1 MSRWAPAA
9 APRQTS
15 CSTDALSPPYP
26 FVVTR
31 RGWLLFATM
40 GVIWGV
46 PYLLIKVAIADL
58 SPASLVFLRTATGAL
73 ALLPLAM
80 SRASI
85 APLRAHWRWVLLY
98 TVVEVAI
105 PWMLLSD
112 AERHISSSL
121 AGLLIAAVPFI
132 GALLALL
139 TGGDDRLDARRVG
152 GLLVGFVGVAT
163 LVGFDLSAG
172 NLGAVAEIA
181 VVTVGYALGPMIIAR
196 RLGGVPAVGVV
207 TASLVLTAIG
217 YAPVGLLQLPHHA
230 PSTQVVLA
238 VAGLGV
244 VCTALAFL
252 LFFALIAEVGP
263 VRATVITYVNP
274 AVALALGVVVLR
286 EPFTA
291 ATALG
296 FVLILL
302 GSFLATSRPSTSP
315 GPRRT
320 KDGEMAPTTGVP

>member
-1 MSRWAPAA
+1 M
-9 APRQTS
+9 
-15 CSTDALSPPYP
+15 
-26 FVVTR
+26 TR
-31 RGWLLFATM
+31 RGWLLFAAM

-46 PYLLIKVAIADL
+46 PYLLIKVAVADL

-73 ALLPLAM
+73 VLLPIAAA
-80 SRASI
+80 RGSI
-85 APLRAHWRWVLLY
+85 MPLRAHWRWILVY
-98 TVVEVAI
+98 TVVEVAV

-132 GALLALL
+132 GALLALV
-139 TGGDDRLDARRVG
+139 TGGDDRLDGRRLA

-163 LVGFDLSAG
+163 LVGFDLSGG
-172 NLGAVAEIA
+172 NLGAAGEIA

-196 RLGGVPAVGVV
+196 RLGGAPAVGVV
-207 TASLVLTAIG
+207 AASLVLTAIG
-217 YAPVGLLQLPHHA
+217 YAPVGVLQLPAHA
-230 PSTQVVLA
+230 PSLQVILA

-274 AVALALGVVVLR
+274 AVALTLGVAVLG
-286 EPFTA
+286 EAFTVG
-291 ATALG
+291 TGVG

-302 GSFLATSRPSTSP
+302 GSYLATSRTSTP
-315 GPRRT
+315 ARRRGA
-320 KDGEMAPTTGVP
+320 DAEMTPTAGVP

>member
-1 MSRWAPAA
+1 MN
-9 APRQTS
+9 
-15 CSTDALSPPYP
+15 
-26 FVVTR
+26 R
-31 RGWLLFATM
+31 RGWLLFAAM

-58 SPASLVFLRTATGAL
+58 TPASLVLLRTLTGAVVL
-73 ALLPLAM
+73 MPIVLGRGA
-80 SRASI
+80 I
-85 APLRAHWRWVLLY
+85 APLRPHWRWILVY
-98 TVVEVAI
+98 TGVEVAA

-121 AGLLIAAVPFI
+121 AGLLIAGVPFV

-139 TGGDDRLDARRVG
+139 TGGDDRLNGRRLA
-152 GLLVGFVGVAT
+152 GLLVGLFGVAT
-163 LVGFDLSAG
+163 LVGFDLSGG
-172 NLGAVAEIA
+172 NLGAVGEIA

-196 RLGGVPAVGVV
+196 RLRGVPAVGVV
-207 TASLVLTAIG
+207 TASLVLTAVA
-217 YAPVGLLQLPHHA
+217 YAPVGVLQLPHHA
-230 PSTQVVLA
+230 PSLQVILA

-274 AVALALGVVVLR
+274 AVALLLGVAVLDER
-286 EPFTA
+286 FTV
-291 ATALG
+291 ATGVG

-302 GSFLATSRPSTSP
+302 GSYLATSRTTTT
-315 GPRRT
+315 PRRRRGR
-320 KDGEMAPTTGVP
+320 DVEMAPSAGVP

>member
-1 MSRWAPAA
+1 VS
-9 APRQTS
+9 
-15 CSTDALSPPYP
+15 
-26 FVVTR
+26 R
-31 RGWLLFATM
+31 RGWLLFAIM
-40 GVIWGV
+40 GVVWGI

-73 ALLPLAM
+73 VLLPVAVARG
-80 SRASI
+80 SVT
-85 APLRAHWRWVLLY
+85 PLRGPWRWVLLY
-98 TVVEVAI
+98 TVVEVAV

-121 AGLLIAAVPFI
+121 AGLLVAAVPFI

-139 TGGDDRLDARRVG
+139 TGGDDRLGGRRVA

-163 LVGFDLSAG
+163 LVGFDLSG
-172 NLGAVAEIA
+172 GSLGAIGEIV

-196 RLGGVPAVGVV
+196 RLAGVPAVGVV

-217 YAPVGLLQLPHHA
+217 YAPAGVLQLPAHA
-230 PSTQVVLA
+230 PHAQVIIA
-238 VAGLGV
+238 VAGLGI

-274 AVALALGVVVLR
+274 AVALLLGVAVLG
-286 EPFTA
+286 EPFNASTGA
-291 ATALG
+291 G
-296 FVLILL
+296 FVLIVL
-302 GSFLATSRPSTSP
+302 GSFLATSRSSTLRRRRRGDQELAPS
-315 GPRRT
+315 
-320 KDGEMAPTTGVP
+320 TGVP

>member
-1 MSRWAPAA
+1 MS
-9 APRQTS
+9 
-15 CSTDALSPPYP
+15 
-26 FVVTR
+26 R
-31 RGWLLFATM
+31 RGWLLFAAM

-46 PYLLIKVAIADL
+46 PYLLIKVAVADL
-58 SPASLVFLRTATGAL
+58 SPASLVFLRTATGVL
-73 ALLPLAM
+73 VLLPIAAT
-80 SRASI
+80 RVSI
-85 APLRAHWRWVLLY
+85 APLRAHWRWILVY
-98 TVVEVAI
+98 TVVEVAV

-139 TGGDDRLDARRVG
+139 TGGEDRLDTRRLT

-163 LVGFDLSAG
+163 LVGFDLSG
-172 NLGAVAEIA
+172 GSLGAVGEIA

-196 RLGGVPAVGVV
+196 RLRGVPAVGVV
-207 TASLVLTAIG
+207 AASLVLTAIA
-217 YAPVGLLQLPHHA
+217 YAPVGILQLPHHA
-230 PSTQVVLA
+230 PSLQVVLA

-252 LFFALIAEVGP
+252 LFFELIAEVGP

-274 AVALALGVVVLR
+274 AVALTLGVAVLG
-286 EPFTA
+286 EAFTIG
-291 ATALG
+291 TGVG

-302 GSFLATSRPSTSP
+302 GSFLATSRTSAS
-315 GPRRT
+315 PRRRRT
-320 KDGEMAPTTGVP
+320 QDAELAPTAGVP